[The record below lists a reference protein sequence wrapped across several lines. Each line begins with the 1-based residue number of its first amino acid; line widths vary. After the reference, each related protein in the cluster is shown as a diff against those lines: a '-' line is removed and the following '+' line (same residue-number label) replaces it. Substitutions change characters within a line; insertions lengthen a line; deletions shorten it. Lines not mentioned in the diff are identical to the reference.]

1 MGKKIDMT
9 GWIMKEHGVL
19 DSKLTVLHEE
29 KNYAKINNLKVTS
42 TYWCCRCECG
52 NEIITDRCSLM
63 SGNTKS
69 CGCLKKENTAAKD
82 LTNKKF
88 GKLIAIKPTKERSF
102 DGSIIWECACSCG
115 VSTFAS
121 VNALNSGHKQSC
133 GCLSSKGE
141 LKIGKLLK
149 ENNIPFERQKTFK
162 DFYSENNRPF
172 RFDFWINDSFLLAFD
187 GRQHLEGS
195 EAKWKEGLTL
205 EEMQERDRI
214 KNDYCKKNKIPLKR
228 IPYFELKDLTIE
240 DILSD
245 KFLVKGDE

>member
-9 GWIMKEHGVL
+9 GWVMKEHGIL
-19 DSKLTVLHEE
+19 DSKLTVLYEDKE
-29 KNYAKINNLKVTS
+29 YVKNRKTLVGP
-42 TYWCCRCECG
+42 YWLCKCECG
-52 NEIITDRCSLM
+52 NITTVLGQSLRN
-63 SGNTKS
+63 GNTKS

-88 GKLIAIKPTKERSF
+88 GKLIAIKPTKERASH
-102 DGSIIWECACSCG
+102 GSIIWECICSCG

-121 VNALNSGHKQSC
+121 VNDLNSGHKQSC

-172 RFDFWINDSFLLAFD
+172 RFDFWINDSFLLEFD
-187 GRQHLEGS
+187 GRQHFEGS

>member
-9 GWIMKEHGVL
+9 GWVMKEHGIL
-19 DSKLTVLHEE
+19 DSKLTVLYEDKE
-29 KNYAKINNLKVTS
+29 YVKNRKTLVGP
-42 TYWCCRCECG
+42 YWLCKCECG
-52 NEIITDRCSLM
+52 NIITVLGQSLRN
-63 SGNTKS
+63 GNTKS

-172 RFDFWINDSFLLAFD
+172 RFDFWINDSFLLEFD
-187 GRQHLEGS
+187 GRQHFEGS